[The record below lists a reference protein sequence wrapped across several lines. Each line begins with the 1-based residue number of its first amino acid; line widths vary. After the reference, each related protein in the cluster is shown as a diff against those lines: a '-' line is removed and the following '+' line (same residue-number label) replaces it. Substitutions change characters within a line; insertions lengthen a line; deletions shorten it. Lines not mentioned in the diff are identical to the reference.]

1 MNKDNEGEEYQEKT
15 CIKSLPELSSARH
28 SGATDVGI
36 TLRVTSIALSD
47 IDKLGAHEATR
58 RRDGPLGRCVRRFLG
73 GQDQE
78 TYK

>member
-36 TLRVTSIALSD
+36 TLRVTSVALSG
-47 IDKLGAHEATR
+47 ID
-58 RRDGPLGRCVRRFLG
+58 
-73 GQDQE
+73 
-78 TYK
+78 